1 MAVEHAE
8 GSSDLTMASD
18 GPTVLKAEG
27 SHIDLLLQFQEI
39 FDFSYSLEVPKDR
52 EWGSEGP
59 DGNWSGLCW
68 ATLYPLYCVLNRFNR
83 TGKVIIF
90 PGLEV
95 RTKSHG
101 TSQPNV

>member
-18 GPTVLKAEG
+18 GRTVLKAEG

-39 FDFSYSLEVPKDR
+39 FGFNYSLEVPKDR

-59 DGNWSGLCW
+59 DGNWSGLC
-68 ATLYPLYCVLNRFNR
+68 
-83 TGKVIIF
+83 
-90 PGLEV
+90 
-95 RTKSHG
+95 
-101 TSQPNV
+101 